1 MPESRATK
9 RRETGLEIAVVGMAG
24 RFPQAEDI
32 DQFWAN
38 LVEGVDAIS
47 RFTDDELL
55 GVGVAKTALDD
66 ERYVRAKGVFPNIE
80 YFDAEFF
87 NYAPAD
93 ATLLDPQ
100 VRALHEEV
108 FHALED
114 AGYSAEGRPEAIGLF
129 LGATNNLPWETHTLT
144 RHILESGM
152 TFTGMQLNDK
162 DFAATRIAYA
172 LDLKGP
178 AFTLHTACSTSLVA
192 IDMACRNLWTGS
204 CQIALAGGSGLTLP
218 HKNGYRY
225 QENMIHSP
233 DGHCRPFDKDAAG
246 TVEGNGVGI
255 VVLKRLETA
264 LRDGDHVYAVIKGSA
279 VNNDGNRKVGYT
291 APSIE
296 GQAEVI
302 RKAYRVA
309 NVPPAEVS
317 YVETHGTG
325 TSLGDPIEI
334 EALRKA
340 FGAAEPDTTGIGS
353 LKASIGH
360 LDTGAGVASLIK
372 ACKILQ
378 HRTVPRSL
386 HFQELNPNVDLEGSP
401 FYVVAE
407 QQELRPKLSKAGEVL
422 PLRAGVSSFG
432 IGGTNAHVVLEEAPE
447 ARPAPSKGRTYNTF
461 VVSATSADAIGRI
474 KRNFVDY
481 LAAHPDLD
489 GSDLAWTLQNRQ
501 RRLAHRYAVEF
512 GDVEQLRER
521 LQESLDA
528 DEPSAQVH
536 KNARRDVYF
545 LFSGLGAQHLR
556 MARGLYET
564 ESDFRAYLDE
574 CFTISADLGHEV
586 PREVFFGDS
595 AAAEK
600 QLNNIGTTQIL
611 LFMLETS
618 MARTL
623 IGWGLKPKGMIG
635 HSTGELA
642 AAYVAGVFSLAD
654 GIRLVQARGSLMD
667 TTADGALTSV
677 RAPEDVVRGML
688 TDELAIAAVNGPE
701 DCTVS
706 GTPGAVAE
714 IERQCAEREIKFSH
728 IEADHA
734 YHSQYMDSML
744 GRFRA
749 VMDQVTLHQPKIP
762 YLSNVTGTWITAAQ
776 ATDRDY
782 YCSHARETVRFAPG
796 VEAILERGGTLFVEV
811 GPGKSLSS
819 LVRAIA
825 RDAAVTT
832 VNMLRHRM
840 EEIEDGEHLARAVKK
855 LWENGVSLDWK
866 AFHKGRLPRK
876 VTLPLYP
883 FEKVEYP
890 VDIEHF
896 QQLVEGQTDGGP
908 RVATVAPAR
917 QAVTGAV
924 ATTGPVPASRLAWAP
939 SMRPSSTGKEQP
951 KVLIVLTDDRRGLKR
966 VLDEV
971 AHWRTLYVSFGAQY
985 RFEGQSGA
993 VVRPGHDDDLK
1004 RLLDDLERHALAG
1017 DTVVVN
1023 RTDRP
1028 SLVTTLRGLC
1038 AAIPGMRERCVKD
1051 VVVLDTGDLLG
1062 AHGDVV
1068 PLLIGI
1074 NHEHPTFRV
1083 RAVRCDSSLDGR
1095 AGRAAWRE
1103 HLQTELE
1110 AHRPDDVAVS
1120 YERGRRLVPRMVP
1133 LDGAVAA
1140 AGRAVRT
1147 AVLGRRRDIED
1158 MVRDL
1163 AGVNPA
1169 RTVEILPFDLGSDSA
1184 GTRVGVVDERITVRP
1199 VVTGST
1205 WEELA
1210 GTLSTGLRALPAVD
1224 EVVLWDTPSRDG
1236 ATDGLDQRRLLGL
1249 LTEVGRERRI
1259 PCYVLS
1265 RPGLHRDGWDRHVT
1279 TWFADNERGAAEA
1292 GVTRLYSFADL
1303 READGSVLD
1312 LLPRMRDGGIRTA
1325 YHGVDLLRTQAAAKL
1340 VDVEVEPGGADER
1353 QAIAAVI
1360 EREIRT
1366 LLGFSEIDGR
1376 ADIFDIGLDSVKL
1389 VQFTNALDRNGYKV
1403 LAKEVYNHPTI
1414 AGLAAFIERTIRRG
1428 GSEDMSFDSL
1438 AVLLEQRLG
1447 APCAFREVKS
1457 GRDEDTLVV
1466 LAVAGLDDTLKKR
1479 VVREFTELRVPTE
1492 FLPHYVVRGGPED
1505 IGMGWDFEALKA
1517 SAGLPS
1523 YPGGYAAVFDEID
1536 RRQEEL
1542 RRSIGAQPVK
1552 WTYPISAMQ
1561 KQHFA
1566 TESRLQLYLI
1576 QLRELVDLDVLQQ
1589 ALCDV
1594 IGRHGLMRSFLVRSF
1609 GRFRWKEFE
1618 APEVIALPRL
1628 DMSGLEPHE
1637 QEELR
1642 AELVKREWS
1651 MDFKVVDK
1659 PMYQVVLITYNDRS
1673 HDLLF
1678 QFDHSIFD
1686 AASGQLF
1693 RGDLLKRYEELMA
1706 GTSRAMPIA
1715 KSYRH
1720 LQDQIAKGPVDI
1732 TSDELIDKFDLV
1744 EYVRYAKTIQEK
1756 SARFADS
1763 QIRDVR
1769 YSVDLDRLRAA
1780 DGTEPDLFYLVV
1792 HLYARVVGRL
1802 LGIDKVALITLLQS
1816 RVFEDKDYSEVMGM
1830 VLGSLPVLVPA
1841 ERDTMGDLDGIITD
1855 KVRMMNKNNVSFLNL
1870 VQNVRSIV
1878 KHRKVLSVM
1887 GKTLR
1892 PTCLLNF
1899 VGNVEDEYDAIWD
1912 MTLAQ
1917 LTDDQSKL
1925 DYADCYCVS
1934 KVGNGRLDL
1943 LLLSKW
1949 VEDPHELVRI
1959 LDDEVEYLTGRVSAS
1974 YGL

>member
-1 MPESRATK
+1 MSDNKAAK
-9 RRETGLEIAVVGMAG
+9 RRETGLEIAVIGMAG
-24 RFPQAEDI
+24 RFPQAEDV
-32 DQFWAN
+32 DRFWAN

-47 RFTDDELL
+47 RFTDEELL
-55 GVGVAKTALDD
+55 GVGVAKAALED
-66 ERYVRAKGVFPNIE
+66 ENYVRAKGVFPNLE

-87 NYAPAD
+87 SYTPAD
-93 ATLLDPQ
+93 ATLIDPQ

-114 AGYSAEGRPEAIGLF
+114 AGYSAEGRSEAIGLF
-129 LGATNNLPWETHTLT
+129 LGATNNLAWETHTLT

-178 AFTLHTACSTSLVA
+178 ALTLHTACSTSLVA
-192 IDMACRNLWTGS
+192 IDMACRNLWTGA

-218 HKNGYRY
+218 HKNGYRF

-233 DGHCRPFDKDAAG
+233 DGTCRPFDRAAGG
-246 TVEGNGVGI
+246 TVEGNGVGV

-264 LRDGDHVYAVIKGSA
+264 LRDGDHVHAVIKGSA

-309 NVPPAEVS
+309 NVPTAEVS

-325 TSLGDPIEI
+325 TALGDPIEV

-340 FGAAEPDTTGIGS
+340 FGAGEPGSTGLGS

-372 ACKILQ
+372 ACKILE
-378 HRTVPRSL
+378 HRTVPQSL
-386 HFQELNPNVDLEGSP
+386 HFTELNPNIDLDGSP

-407 QQELRPKLSKAGEVL
+407 KQELRPKRSAADEVL

-432 IGGTNAHVVLEEAPE
+432 IGGTNAHVVLEEAPG
-447 ARPAPSKGRTYNTF
+447 ARPASAKGRAYNTF
-461 VVSATSADAIGRI
+461 VVSGTSEDAVRRI
-474 KRNFVDY
+474 KQNFADH
-481 LAAHPDLD
+481 LAAHPDVD

-501 RRLAHRYAVEF
+501 RRLAYRYAVEF
-512 GDVEQLRER
+512 KDAEQLRER

-528 DEPSAQVH
+528 GEPPARVH
-536 KNARRDVYF
+536 KNARGEVYF

-556 MARGLYET
+556 MARDLYEKEPT
-564 ESDFRAYLDE
+564 FRAHLDE
-574 CFTISADLGHEV
+574 CFTISTALGSEV

-595 AAAEK
+595 PEAEK
-600 QLNNIGTTQIL
+600 QLNNIGTTQVL

-618 MARTL
+618 VARTL
-623 IGWGLKPKGMIG
+623 IGWGLKPKGMVG

-642 AAYVAGVFSLAD
+642 AACVAGVFSLED
-654 GIRLVQARGSLMD
+654 GVRLVQARGSLMD
-667 TTADGALTSV
+667 TTVEGALTSV
-677 RAPEDVVRGML
+677 RATEDVVRSML

-706 GTPGAVAE
+706 GAPAAVAE
-714 IERQCAEREIKFSH
+714 LERQCAERDVKFAH

-734 YHSQYMDSML
+734 YHSQYMDPML
-744 GRFRA
+744 DRFREVLDGVA
-749 VMDQVTLHQPKIP
+749 LHPPKIP

-782 YCSHARETVRFAPG
+782 YCSHARETVRFSDG
-796 VEAILERGGTLFVEV
+796 VKAILERGGTLFVEV
-811 GPGKSLSS
+811 GPGKALSS
-819 LVRAIA
+819 FVRAIG
-825 RDAAVTT
+825 RDADVTT
-832 VNMLRHRM
+832 VNVLRHRM
-840 EEIEDGEHLARAVKK
+840 EEVGDDEHLARAVRK
-855 LWENGVSLDWK
+855 LWENGVALDWK
-866 AFHKGRLPRK
+866 AFHRGREPRK
-876 VTLPLYP
+876 VKLPLYP

-890 VDIEHF
+890 VDIEEF
-896 QQLVEGQTDGGP
+896 QRLLDDPADGGT
-908 RVATVAPAR
+908 RAVTARPAR
-917 QAVTGAV
+917 QAATGTVVTAP
-924 ATTGPVPASRLAWAP
+924 APASQLTWSR
-939 SMRPSSTGKEQP
+939 SVRPSSTGKEQP
-951 KVLIVLTDDRRGLKR
+951 KVLVVLTDDRRRTKR
-966 VLDEV
+966 VLDGV
-971 AHWRTLYVSFGAQY
+971 AHWRALYVTSGPEY
-985 RFEGQSGA
+985 RFDRQSGA
-993 VVRPGHDDDLK
+993 VVRPGHEGDLR

-1017 DTVVVN
+1017 DTLVV
-1023 RTDRP
+1023 DRDDHA
-1028 SLVTTLRGLC
+1028 SAVATLRGLC
-1038 AAIPGMRERCVKD
+1038 AAVPDMRERCVTD
-1051 VVVLDTGDLLG
+1051 VVVLDTGDAL
-1062 AHGDVV
+1062 ATRGDFL
-1068 PLLIGI
+1068 PLLIGL
-1074 NHEHPTFRV
+1074 NHEHPEFRV
-1083 RAVRCDSSLDGR
+1083 RAVRCDSSLADRRG
-1095 AGRAAWRE
+1095 GEVWRE
-1103 HLQTELE
+1103 RLRAELE
-1110 AHRPDDVAVS
+1110 AHRPDDVAVR
-1120 YERGRRLVPRMVP
+1120 YERGQRLVPRLVP
-1133 LDGAVAA
+1133 LDGGEPA
-1140 AGRAVRT
+1140 AGRPART
-1147 AVLGRRRDIED
+1147 VVLSRRRDVED
-1158 MVRDL
+1158 VVRDL
-1163 AGVNPA
+1163 AGGHPA
-1169 RTVEILPFDLGSDSA
+1169 RSFEVLPFDLGAD
-1184 GTRVGVVDERITVRP
+1184 GPVTRVGAVDERVTVLP
-1199 VVTGST
+1199 AVTGST
-1205 WEELA
+1205 WEA
-1210 GTLSTGLRALPAVD
+1210 LSARLRAGLRARPGVD
-1224 EVVLWDTPSRDG
+1224 EIVLWDTPDREGGDV
-1236 ATDGLDQRRLLGL
+1236 DRNGLSALLAEL
-1249 LTEVGRERRI
+1249 GRERRV
-1259 PCYVLS
+1259 PCHVLS
-1265 RPGLHRDGWDRHVT
+1265 RPGLDRFGWDREVT
-1279 TWFADNERGAAEA
+1279 TWFAGNERGDSGA
-1292 GVTRLYSFADL
+1292 GLTRLYSFAAV
-1303 READGSVLD
+1303 REDDRSVLD
-1312 LLPRMRDGGIRTA
+1312 LLPRLREAGIGTA
-1325 YHGVDLLRTQAAAKL
+1325 YHGLDLLRAQAAAKV
-1340 VDVEVEPGGADER
+1340 VDVEVEPDRGDER

-1366 LLGFSEIDGR
+1366 LLGFSEVDER
-1376 ADIFDIGLDSVKL
+1376 ADVFDIGLDSVKL
-1389 VQFTNALDRNGYKV
+1389 VQFTNALEKNGYKV
-1403 LAKEVYNHPTI
+1403 LANEVYNHPTI
-1414 AGLAAFIERTIRRG
+1414 AGLAAFVERTARRG
-1428 GSEDMSFDSL
+1428 GSEDLTFDGL
-1438 AVLLEQRLG
+1438 AALLAQRLG
-1447 APCAFREVKS
+1447 TACAFREVKS

-1466 LAVAGLDDTLKKR
+1466 LQVAGLDAALKKR
-1479 VVREFTELRVPTE
+1479 VVREFGELRVPAE
-1492 FLPHYVVRGGPED
+1492 FVPHYVVPGGGEEEV
-1505 IGMGWDFEALKA
+1505 GAVLDFAALKA
-1517 SAGLPS
+1517 AAGLPS
-1523 YPGGYAAVFDEID
+1523 YAGGYSEVFDEID

-1542 RRSIGAQPVK
+1542 RRSVGARPVK

-1576 QLRELVDLDVLQQ
+1576 QFHDLVDLDVLQQ

-1594 IGRHGLMRSFLVRSF
+1594 IGRHGLMRSFLSRSF

-1618 APEVIALPRL
+1618 APETIALPRL
-1628 DMSGLEPHE
+1628 DLSGLEPQE

-1642 AELVKREWS
+1642 AELVKREWN

-1659 PMYQVVLITYNDRS
+1659 PMYQVVLIKYNDRS

-1693 RGDLLKRYEELMA
+1693 RGDLLKRYEELTA

-1732 TSDELIDKFDLV
+1732 TSDELIEKFDLV
-1744 EYVRYAKTIQEK
+1744 EYVRYAKIVQEK
-1756 SARFADS
+1756 SARFANS
-1763 QIRDVR
+1763 RIRDVR

-1780 DGTEPDLFYLVV
+1780 DGTEVDLFYLVV
-1792 HLYARVVGRL
+1792 HLYARVVARL
-1802 LGIDKVALITLLQS
+1802 LGIDKVALIMLFQS

-1830 VLGSLPVLVPA
+1830 VLGSLPVLVPG
-1841 ERDTMGDLDGIITD
+1841 ERDTMRDLDGIITD

-1917 LTDDQSKL
+1917 LTDDQAKL
-1925 DYADCYCVS
+1925 DYADCYGVS

-1943 LLLSKW
+1943 LVLSKW
-1949 VEDPHELVRI
+1949 VDDPEDLVRI
-1959 LDDEVEYLTGRVSAS
+1959 LDDEVEYLTGRVVA
-1974 YGL
+1974 G

>member
-1 MPESRATK
+1 MPENKAVK
-9 RRETGLEIAVVGMAG
+9 RRETGLEIAVIGMAG

-32 DQFWAN
+32 DRFWAN
-38 LVEGVDAIS
+38 LVDGVDAIS

-55 GVGVAKTALDD
+55 EMGVAKATLED
-66 ERYVRAKGVFPNIE
+66 EKYVRAKGVFPNIE
-80 YFDAEFF
+80 YFDADFF
-87 NYAPAD
+87 NYTPAD

-114 AGYSAEGRPEAIGLF
+114 AGYSAEGRSEAIGLF
-129 LGATNNLPWETHTLT
+129 LGATNNLAWETHTLT

-152 TFTGMQLNDK
+152 TFTGLQLNDK

-178 AFTLHTACSTSLVA
+178 AFTMHSACSTSLVA

-233 DGHCRPFDKDAAG
+233 DGHTRPFDKDSGG

-264 LRDGDHVYAVIKGSA
+264 LRDGDRVYAVIKGSA

-309 NVPPAEVS
+309 GVPTAEVS

-325 TSLGDPIEI
+325 TSLGDPIEV

-340 FGAAEPDTTGIGS
+340 FGAGEPGGTGLGS

-372 ACKILQ
+372 TCKILE

-386 HFQELNPNVDLEGSP
+386 HFTELNPNIDLDGSP

-407 QQELRPKLSKAGEVL
+407 NQELRPKRSAADEVL

-432 IGGTNAHVVLEEAPE
+432 IGGSNAHVVLEEAP
-447 ARPAPSKGRTYNTF
+447 AGPPASTKGRAHNTF
-461 VVSATSADAIGRI
+461 LVSATSADAIRRI
-474 KRNFVDY
+474 KQHFVDH
-481 LAAHPDLD
+481 LTAHPDVD

-501 RRLAHRYAVEF
+501 RRLAYRYAVEF
-512 GDVEQLRER
+512 KDAEQLRER
-521 LQESLDA
+521 LQESLDD
-528 DEPSAQVH
+528 DEPPAQVH
-536 KNARRDVYF
+536 KNARGDVYF

-556 MARGLYET
+556 MARDLYEK
-564 ESDFRAYLDE
+564 EAAFRAHLDE
-574 CFTISADLGHEV
+574 CFAISTALGSEV

-595 AAAEK
+595 PEAEK
-600 QLNNIGTTQIL
+600 QLNNIEITQVL

-623 IGWGLKPKGMIG
+623 IGWGLKPKGMVG

-642 AAYVAGVFSLAD
+642 AACVSGVFSLED

-667 TTADGALTSV
+667 TTVEGALTSV
-677 RAPEDVVRGML
+677 RAPEDVVRTML

-706 GTPGAVAE
+706 GMPAAIAE
-714 IERQCAEREIKFSH
+714 LERQCTEREIKFAH

-744 GRFRA
+744 GRFRE
-749 VMDQVTLHQPKIP
+749 VLDGVTLHQPKIP

-776 ATDRDY
+776 STDRDY
-782 YCSHARETVRFAPG
+782 YCKHARETVRFKDG

-819 LVRAIA
+819 FVRAIG
-825 RDAAVTT
+825 RDADVTT
-832 VNMLRHRM
+832 VNVLRHRM
-840 EEIEDGEHLARAVKK
+840 EEIGDDEHLARAVKK

-866 AFHKGRLPRK
+866 AFHKGREPRK
-876 VTLPLYP
+876 VKLPLYP
-883 FEKVEYP
+883 FEKVEFP
-890 VDIEHF
+890 VDIEEF
-896 QQLVEGQTDGGP
+896 QRMLDGPGDGST
-908 RVATVAPAR
+908 RVVTARPAR
-917 QAVTGAV
+917 QTVTGTVTA
-924 ATTGPVPASRLAWAP
+924 APAAASRLTWARSVHP
-939 SMRPSSTGKEQP
+939 ASTGKEQP
-951 KVLIVLTDDRRGLKR
+951 KVLVVLTDDRRRVKR

-971 AHWRTLYVSFGAQY
+971 PHWRALYVTSGPRY
-985 RFEGQSGA
+985 RFDRLSGA
-993 VVRPGHDDDLK
+993 VVRPGDADDLR
-1004 RLLDDLERHALAG
+1004 RLVADLEDHALAG
-1017 DTVVVN
+1017 DTFVV
-1023 RTDRP
+1023 DRADYA
-1028 SLVTTLRGLC
+1028 SAVATVRGLC
-1038 AAIPGMRERCVKD
+1038 AVIPDMRERCVKD
-1051 VVVLDTGDLLG
+1051 VVVLDTGDFLG
-1062 AHGDVV
+1062 TRGDFL
-1068 PLLIGI
+1068 PLLIGV
-1074 NHEHPTFRV
+1074 NHEHPEFRV
-1083 RAVRCDSSLDGR
+1083 RAVRCDAALADGG
-1095 AGRAAWRE
+1095 GREAWRE
-1103 HLQTELE
+1103 SLRRELE
-1110 AHRPDDVAVS
+1110 AHRPDDVAVR
-1120 YERGRRLVPRMVP
+1120 YERGQRLVPRMVP
-1133 LDGAVAA
+1133 LDGGGTA
-1140 AGRAVRT
+1140 AGGAVRT
-1147 AVLGRRRDIED
+1147 VVLSRRRDVED
-1158 MVRDL
+1158 VVRDL
-1163 AGVNPA
+1163 AGA
-1169 RTVEILPFDLGSDSA
+1169 SLTRTVDILPFDLGT
-1184 GTRVGVVDERITVRP
+1184 GGPQTRVGAVDERISVLP
-1199 VVTGST
+1199 AVVGST
-1205 WEELA
+1205 WEA
-1210 GTLSTGLRALPAVD
+1210 LSAKLPTGLRILQGVD
-1224 EVVLWDTPSRDG
+1224 EVVLWDTPVREGDD
-1236 ATDGLDQRRLLGL
+1236 AGLDRRALLGL
-1249 LTEVGRERRI
+1249 LAELGRERRI
-1259 PCYVLS
+1259 PCHVLS
-1265 RPGLHRDGWDRHVT
+1265 RPGLDRGGWDREVT
-1279 TWFADNERGAAEA
+1279 TWFADNERADAA
-1292 GVTRLYSFADL
+1292 GLTRLYAFGNV
-1303 READGSVLD
+1303 REDDRSVLD
-1312 LLPRMRDGGIRTA
+1312 LLPRLREAGIGTA
-1325 YHGVDLLRTQAAAKL
+1325 FHGLDLLRAQAEAKV
-1340 VDVEVEPGGADER
+1340 VDVEVETDRGDER

-1360 EREIRT
+1360 EREIRA
-1366 LLGFSEIDGR
+1366 LLGFSEIDDR
-1376 ADIFDIGLDSVKL
+1376 ADIFDIGLDSVRL
-1389 VQFTNALDRNGYKV
+1389 VQFTNALEKNGYKV
-1403 LAKEVYNHPTI
+1403 LANEVYNHPTV
-1414 AGLAAFIERTIRRG
+1414 AGLAAYIERTVRRG
-1428 GSEDMSFDSL
+1428 GSEEMSFESL
-1438 AVLLEQRLG
+1438 ATVLEQRLG
-1447 APCAFREVKS
+1447 TPCAFREVKS

-1466 LAVAGLDDTLKKR
+1466 LFVTGLDDALKKK
-1479 VVREFTELRVPTE
+1479 VVREFSELRVPAE
-1492 FLPHYVVRGGPED
+1492 YLPHYVVPGGGEEL
-1505 IGMGWDFEALKA
+1505 GMALDFAALKA

-1523 YPGGYAAVFDEID
+1523 YAGGYSAVFDEID
-1536 RRQEEL
+1536 RKQEEL
-1542 RRSIGAQPVK
+1542 RRSIGSRPVK

-1576 QLRELVDLDVLQQ
+1576 QFRELVDLDVLQR

-1594 IGRHGLMRSFLVRSF
+1594 IGRHGLMRSFLTRST

-1618 APEVIALPRL
+1618 APETIALPTL
-1628 DMSGLEPHE
+1628 DLSGLEPHE

-1642 AELVKREWS
+1642 TELVKREWN

-1659 PMYQVVLITYNDRS
+1659 PMYQVVLIKYNDRS

-1686 AASGQLF
+1686 HASGQLF
-1693 RGDLLKRYEELMA
+1693 RGDLLKRYEELAA

-1732 TSDELIDKFDLV
+1732 TSDELIEKFDLV
-1744 EYVRYAKTIQEK
+1744 EYVRYAKIIQEK

-1763 QIRDVR
+1763 RIRDVR

-1780 DGTEPDLFYLVV
+1780 DGTEVDLFYVVV
-1792 HLYARVVGRL
+1792 HLYARVVARL
-1802 LGIDKVALITLLQS
+1802 LGIDKVALIMLFQS

-1830 VLGSLPVLVPA
+1830 VLGSLPVLVPG
-1841 ERDTMGDLDGIITD
+1841 ERDTMRDLDGIITD

-1870 VQNVRSIV
+1870 IQNLRSIV

-1925 DYADCYCVS
+1925 DYADCYGVS

-1943 LLLSKW
+1943 LVLSKW
-1949 VEDPHELVRI
+1949 VEDPDDLVRI
-1959 LDDEVEYLTGRVSAS
+1959 LDDEVEHLTGRVGAE
-1974 YGL
+1974 

>member
-1 MPESRATK
+1 MPENKAVK
-9 RRETGLEIAVVGMAG
+9 RRETGLEIAVIGMAG
-24 RFPQAEDI
+24 RFPQAEDV
-32 DQFWAN
+32 DRFWAN

-55 GVGVAKTALDD
+55 DMGVAKATLED
-66 ERYVRAKGVFPNIE
+66 EKYVRAKGVFPNLE

-87 NYAPAD
+87 NYAPTD

-114 AGYSAEGRPEAIGLF
+114 AGYSAEGRSEAIGLF
-129 LGATNNLPWETHTLT
+129 LGATNNLAWETHTLT
-144 RHILESGM
+144 RHILESGL

-178 AFTLHTACSTSLVA
+178 ALTLHTACSTSLVA
-192 IDMACRNLWTGS
+192 IDMACRNLWTGA

-233 DGHCRPFDKDAAG
+233 DGTCRPFDRDAGG
-246 TVEGNGVGI
+246 TVEGNGVGV

-309 NVPPAEVS
+309 NVPTAEVS

-325 TSLGDPIEI
+325 TALGDPIEI

-340 FGAAEPDTTGIGS
+340 FGAGRPGSTGLGS

-372 ACKILQ
+372 TCKILEQ
-378 HRTVPRSL
+378 RTVPRSL
-386 HFQELNPNVDLEGSP
+386 HFAELNPNIDLDGSP

-407 QQELRPKLSKAGEVL
+407 KQELLPKRSEADEVL

-432 IGGTNAHVVLEEAPE
+432 IGGSNAHVVLEEAPP
-447 ARPAPSKGRTYNTF
+447 ARSASTKGRAYNTF
-461 VVSATSADAIGRI
+461 VVSASSEDAIRRI
-474 KRNFVDY
+474 KRNFVDH
-481 LAAHPDLD
+481 LAAHPDVD

-501 RRLAHRYAVEF
+501 RRLAYRYAVEF
-512 GDVEQLRER
+512 SDAAQLRER

-528 DEPSAQVH
+528 DEPVARVQ
-536 KNARRDVYF
+536 KNTRGDVYF

-556 MARGLYET
+556 MARDLYEK
-564 ESDFRAYLDE
+564 EPAFRAHLDE
-574 CFTISADLGHEV
+574 CFTVSTALGSEV

-595 AAAEK
+595 PEAEK
-600 QLNNIGTTQIL
+600 QLNNIETTQVL

-623 IGWGLKPKGMIG
+623 IGWGLKPKGMVG

-642 AAYVAGVFSLAD
+642 AACVAGVFSLED

-667 TTADGALTSV
+667 TTVEGALTSV
-677 RAPEDVVRGML
+677 RAPEDVVRSML
-688 TDELAIAAVNGPE
+688 NDELAIAAVNGPE

-706 GTPGAVAE
+706 GTPAAIAE
-714 IERQCAEREIKFSH
+714 LERQCAERELKFAH

-744 GRFRA
+744 GRFRE
-749 VMDQVTLHQPKIP
+749 VLDRVELHQPKIP

-782 YCSHARETVRFAPG
+782 YCSHARETVRFKDG

-819 LVRAIA
+819 FVRAIG
-825 RDAAVTT
+825 RDAEVTT
-832 VNMLRHRM
+832 VNVLRHRM
-840 EEIEDGEHLARAVKK
+840 EEIGDDEHLARAVRK
-855 LWENGVSLDWK
+855 LWENGVPLDWK
-866 AFHKGRLPRK
+866 AFHRGREPRK
-876 VTLPLYP
+876 VKLPLYP

-890 VDIEHF
+890 VDIEAF
-896 QQLVEGQTDGGP
+896 QRLLDGPGDGGT
-908 RVATVAPAR
+908 RVVTARPAR
-917 QAVTGAV
+917 QVV
-924 ATTGPVPASRLAWAP
+924 AHPVAATPAGASRLTWAP

-951 KVLIVLTDDRRGLKR
+951 KVLIALTDDRHALKR

-971 AHWRTLYVSFGAQY
+971 PHWRTLYVTSGPEY
-985 RFEGQSGA
+985 RFDRQSGA
-993 VVRPGHDDDLK
+993 VVRPDHAGDLK
-1004 RLLDDLERHALAG
+1004 RLVDDLERHALAG
-1017 DTVVVN
+1017 DTFVV
-1023 RTDRP
+1023 DRADYA
-1028 SLVTTLRGLC
+1028 SAVTTLRELC
-1038 AAIPGMRERCVKD
+1038 AVVPAMRERCVTD
-1051 VVVLDTGDLLG
+1051 VVVLDNGDFLG
-1062 AHGDVV
+1062 KRGDFLPVLV
-1068 PLLIGI
+1068 GV
-1074 NHEHPTFRV
+1074 NHEHPAFRV
-1083 RAVRCDSSLDGR
+1083 RAVRCDSALGDRRG
-1095 AGRAAWRE
+1095 AAVWRE
-1103 HLQTELE
+1103 CLRAELE
-1110 AHRPDDVAVS
+1110 AHRPDDVAVR
-1120 YERGRRLVPRMVP
+1120 YEQGARLVPRMVP
-1133 LDGAVAA
+1133 LDGGDPA
-1140 AGRAVRT
+1140 AGRAART
-1147 AVLGRRRDIED
+1147 VVLSRRRDVED
-1158 MVRDL
+1158 VVRDL
-1163 AGVNPA
+1163 VGASPA
-1169 RTVEILPFDLGSDSA
+1169 RTFDVLPFDVGAA
-1184 GTRVGVVDERITVRP
+1184 GPETRVGAVDERVTVLP
-1199 VVTGST
+1199 AVTGST
-1205 WEELA
+1205 WEALA
-1210 GTLSTGLRALPAVD
+1210 AKLSTGLHVPRGAD
-1224 EVVLWDTPSRDG
+1224 EVVLWDTPAREGGDDG
-1236 ATDGLDQRRLLGL
+1236 GLDRRGLLRLLADL
-1249 LTEVGRERRI
+1249 GRERRI
-1259 PCYVLS
+1259 PCHVLS
-1265 RPGLHRDGWDRHVT
+1265 RPGLDRGGWDRDVT
-1279 TWFADNERGAAEA
+1279 TWFADNERGHA
-1292 GVTRLYSFADL
+1292 GLTRLYAFGALHEGD
-1303 READGSVLD
+1303 RSVLD
-1312 LLPRMRDGGIRTA
+1312 LLPRLREAGITTA
-1325 YHGVDLLRTQAAAKL
+1325 YHGLDPLRAQAAAKA
-1340 VDVEVEPGGADER
+1340 VDVEGEADRGDER

-1366 LLGFSEIDGR
+1366 LLGFSEINDR

-1389 VQFTNALDRNGYKV
+1389 VQFTNALEKNGYKV
-1403 LAKEVYNHPTI
+1403 LANEVYNHPTV
-1414 AGLAAFIERTIRRG
+1414 AGLAAHIERTVRRG
-1428 GSEDMSFDSL
+1428 GSEDLSFDSL
-1438 AVLLEQRLG
+1438 AALLEQRLG
-1447 APCAFREVKS
+1447 TPCAFREVKS

-1466 LAVAGLDDTLKKR
+1466 LFVAGLDDALRKR
-1479 VVREFTELRVPTE
+1479 VVREFNELRVPAE
-1492 FLPHYVVRGGPED
+1492 FLPHYVVPGGGEEL
-1505 IGMGWDFEALKA
+1505 GMALDFAALKA
-1517 SAGLPS
+1517 AAGLPS
-1523 YPGGYAAVFDEID
+1523 YDGGYSAVFDEID

-1542 RRSIGAQPVK
+1542 RRSIGARPVK

-1576 QLRELVDLDVLQQ
+1576 QFRELVDLDLLQQ

-1594 IGRHGLMRSFLVRSF
+1594 IGRHGLMRSFLTRSL
-1609 GRFRWKEFE
+1609 GRLRWKEFE
-1618 APEVIALPRL
+1618 APETIALPRL
-1628 DMSGLEPHE
+1628 DMSGLAPHE

-1642 AELVKREWS
+1642 AELVKREWN

-1659 PMYQVVLITYNDRS
+1659 PMYQVVLIKYNDRS

-1693 RGDLLKRYEELMA
+1693 RGDLLKRYEELAA

-1732 TSDELIDKFDLV
+1732 TSDELIEKFDLV
-1744 EYVRYAKTIQEK
+1744 EYVRYAKIIQEK

-1763 QIRDVR
+1763 RIRDVR
-1769 YSVDLDRLRAA
+1769 YSVDLDRLRGA
-1780 DGTEPDLFYLVV
+1780 DGTEVDLFYLVV
-1792 HLYARVVGRL
+1792 HLYARVVARL
-1802 LGIDKVALITLLQS
+1802 LGIDKVALIMLFQS
-1816 RVFEDKDYSEVMGM
+1816 RVFEGKDYSEVMGM
-1830 VLGSLPVLVPA
+1830 VLGSLPVLVPG
-1841 ERDTMGDLDGIITD
+1841 ERDTVRELDRIIPD

-1925 DYADCYCVS
+1925 DYADCYGVS

-1943 LLLSKW
+1943 LVLSKW
-1949 VEDPHELVRI
+1949 VEDPDDLVRI
-1959 LDDEVEYLTGRVSAS
+1959 LDDEVAHLTGRVDA
-1974 YGL
+1974 GH

>member
-1 MPESRATK
+1 MPQSKAVT
-9 RRETGLEIAVVGMAG
+9 RRDTGLEIAVVGMAG

-32 DQFWAN
+32 DRFWAN

-47 RFTDDELL
+47 RFTDDELV
-55 GVGVAKTALDD
+55 GVGVARAALAD
-66 ERYVRAKGVFPNIE
+66 EKYVRAKGVFPNIE

-144 RHILESGM
+144 SHILESGM

-233 DGHCRPFDKDAAG
+233 DGHCRPFDRDAAG
-246 TVEGNGVGI
+246 TVEGNGVGV
-255 VVLKRLETA
+255 VVLKRLENA

-279 VNNDGNRKVGYT
+279 VNNDGSRKVGYT

-309 NVPPAEVS
+309 NVRPAEVS
-317 YVETHGTG
+317 YIETHGTG
-325 TSLGDPIEI
+325 TSLGDPIEV

-340 FGAAEPDTTGIGS
+340 FGTGAPGTTGLGS

-372 ACKILQ
+372 TCKILQ

-386 HFQELNPNVDLEGSP
+386 HFQELNPNVDLDGSP

-407 QQELRPKLSKAGEVL
+407 KQELLPKRSKTDEVL

-432 IGGTNAHVVLEEAPE
+432 IGGTNAHVVLEEAPG
-447 ARPAPSKGRTYNTF
+447 ARPVSGKGRAYNTF
-461 VVSATSADAIGRI
+461 VVSATSAQAIGRI
-474 KRNFVDY
+474 KRNFVDH
-481 LAAHPDLD
+481 LAAYPDID

-501 RRLAHRYAVEF
+501 RRLAFRYAVEF
-512 GDVEQLRER
+512 GNVEELRER
-521 LQESLDA
+521 IQESLDTE
-528 DEPSAQVH
+528 EPPAQVH

-564 ESDFRAYLDE
+564 EPDFRTHLDE
-574 CFTISADLGHEV
+574 CFTISADQGNDL

-595 AAAEK
+595 PAAEK

-611 LFMLETS
+611 LFMLEAS

-642 AAYVAGVFSLAD
+642 AAYVAGVFSLED
-654 GIRLVQARGSLMD
+654 GIRLVHARGSLMD
-667 TTADGALTSV
+667 TTVEGALTSV
-677 RAPEDVVRGML
+677 RASEDVVRGML

-706 GTPGAVAE
+706 GTPAAIAE
-714 IERQCAEREIKFSH
+714 VERQCAEREIRFSH

-744 GRFRA
+744 VRFRE
-749 VMDQVTLHQPKIP
+749 VLEQVTLHQPKIA
-762 YLSNVTGTWITAAQ
+762 YLSNVTGTWITATQ
-776 ATDRDY
+776 ATDREY
-782 YCSHARETVRFAPG
+782 YCSHARETVRFAAG

-811 GPGKSLSS
+811 GPGKALSS
-819 LVRAIA
+819 FVRAIA
-825 RDAAVTT
+825 RDTEVTT

-840 EEIEDGEHLARAVKK
+840 EEIGDEEHLARAVRK
-855 LWENGVSLDWK
+855 LWENGVSLDWTT
-866 AFHKGRLPRK
+866 FHSGRSPRK

-890 VDIEHF
+890 VDIEQF
-896 QQLVEGQTDGGP
+896 QRLVEGETDGGL
-908 RVATVAPAR
+908 RVATVKSTR
-917 QAVTGAV
+917 RAVTGAV
-924 ATTGPVPASRLAWAP
+924 TATGPAPAAQLAW
-939 SMRPSSTGKEQP
+939 SRSVRPSSTGKEQP
-951 KVLIVLTDDRRGLKR
+951 KVLIVLTDDRRGIRR

-985 RFEGQSGA
+985 RFDRQSGA
-993 VVRPGHDDDLK
+993 VIRPGHDDDLT

-1017 DTVVVN
+1017 DTVVVD
-1023 RTDRP
+1023 RTEYA

-1038 AAIPGMRERCVKD
+1038 AAIPEMRERCVKD
-1051 VVVLDTGDLLG
+1051 VVVLDTAGFLGTRGDL
-1062 AHGDVV
+1062 V
-1068 PLLIGI
+1068 PLLIGV

-1083 RAVRCDSSLDGR
+1083 RAVRCDAPLDDR

-1110 AHRPDDVAVS
+1110 AHRPDDVAVR
-1120 YERGRRLVPRMVP
+1120 YERDRRLVPRMVP
-1133 LDGAVAA
+1133 LDGADAA
-1140 AGRAVRT
+1140 AGRPTRT
-1147 AVLGRRRDIED
+1147 VVLTRRGDVED
-1158 MVRDL
+1158 VVRDL

-1169 RTVEILPFDLGSDSA
+1169 RTVEVLPFDLGADPA
-1184 GTRVGVVDERITVRP
+1184 ETRVGVVDERITVLP
-1199 VVTGST
+1199 VVTGT
-1205 WEELA
+1205 TGEELA
-1210 GTLSTGLRALPAVD
+1210 GRLSTGLRALPAVD
-1224 EVVLWDTPSRDG
+1224 EVVLWDTPRRDG
-1236 ATDGLDQRRLLGL
+1236 VTDGLDQRRLLDL
-1249 LTEVGRERRI
+1249 LTEVARDRRI
-1259 PCYVLS
+1259 PCHVLS
-1265 RPGLHRDGWDRHVT
+1265 RPGLDRDGWDREVT
-1279 TWFADNERGAAEA
+1279 TWFADNERDAAEV
-1292 GVTRLYSFADL
+1292 GVTRLYSFAEL
-1303 READGSVLD
+1303 CAADRSILD
-1312 LLPRMRDGGIRTA
+1312 LLPRMREAGIRTA
-1325 YHGVDLLRTQAAAKL
+1325 YHGVDLLRAQAAAKL
-1340 VDVEVEPGGADER
+1340 VDAEVEPGRADAR
-1353 QAIAAVI
+1353 QAIAAMI

-1366 LLGFSEIDGR
+1366 LLGFSEISDR

-1389 VQFTNALDRNGYKV
+1389 VQFTNALDRNGYKI
-1403 LAKEVYNHPTI
+1403 LAKEVYNHPTV
-1414 AGLAAFIERTIRRG
+1414 AGLAAFLERTAKG
-1428 GSEDMSFDSL
+1428 GGAEDMSFDGL
-1438 AVLLEQRLG
+1438 AALLEQRLG

-1466 LAVAGLDDTLKKR
+1466 LGVAGLDDALKTR
-1479 VVREFTELRVPTE
+1479 LVREFNELRVPPE
-1492 FLPHYVVRGGPED
+1492 FLPHYVVRGGPEELD
-1505 IGMGWDFEALKA
+1505 TGLDFEALKA
-1517 SAGLPS
+1517 RAGLPS
-1523 YPGGYAAVFDEID
+1523 YPGGYAAVFEEID

-1542 RRSIGAQPVK
+1542 RSSIGARPVK

-1576 QLRELVDLDVLQQ
+1576 QFRELIDLDVLQQ

-1594 IGRHGLMRSFLVRSF
+1594 IGRHGLMRSFLTRSF

-1618 APEVIALPRL
+1618 APEAIALPRL

-1659 PMYQVVLITYNDRS
+1659 PMYQVVLITYNDSS

-1693 RGDLLKRYEELMA
+1693 RGDLLKRYEELAA

-1732 TSDELIDKFDLV
+1732 TSDELIEKFDLV
-1744 EYVRYAKTIQEK
+1744 EYVRYAKTIQDR
-1756 SARFADS
+1756 SARYADS

-1780 DGTEPDLFYLVV
+1780 DGTEPDLFYVVV
-1792 HLYARVVGRL
+1792 HLYARLVSRL
-1802 LGIDKVALITLLQS
+1802 LGIDKVALIMLLQS

-1841 ERDTMGDLDGIITD
+1841 ERDTMQDLDGIITD

-1870 VQNVRSIV
+1870 VQNVRSIF

-1917 LTDDQSKL
+1917 LTDDQAKL

-1943 LLLSKW
+1943 LVLSKW
-1949 VEDPHELVRI
+1949 VDDPRDLVRV
-1959 LDDEVEYLTGRVSAS
+1959 LDDEVEYLTSGISA
-1974 YGL
+1974 G

>member
-1 MPESRATK
+1 MPDNKAVK
-9 RRETGLEIAVVGMAG
+9 RRETGLEIAVIGMAG

-32 DQFWAN
+32 DRFWAN

-55 GVGVAKTALDD
+55 DMGVAKATLED
-66 ERYVRAKGVFPNIE
+66 EKYVRAKGVFPNLE

-129 LGATNNLPWETHTLT
+129 LGATNNLAWETHTLT
-144 RHILESGM
+144 RHILESGL

-178 AFTLHTACSTSLVA
+178 ALTLHTACSTSLVA
-192 IDMACRNLWTGS
+192 IDMACRNLWTGA

-233 DGHCRPFDKDAAG
+233 DGTCRPFDRDAGG
-246 TVEGNGVGI
+246 TVEGNGVGV

-309 NVPPAEVS
+309 NVPTAEVS

-325 TSLGDPIEI
+325 TALGDPIEI

-340 FGAAEPDTTGIGS
+340 FGAGRPGSTGLGS

-372 ACKILQ
+372 TCKILEQ
-378 HRTVPRSL
+378 RTVPQSL
-386 HFQELNPNVDLEGSP
+386 HFAELNPNIDLDGSP

-407 QQELRPKLSKAGEVL
+407 KQELRPKRSEADEVL

-432 IGGTNAHVVLEEAPE
+432 IGGSNAHVVLEEAPP
-447 ARPAPSKGRTYNTF
+447 ARPASTKGRAYNTF
-461 VVSATSADAIGRI
+461 VVSATSEDAIRRI
-474 KRNFVDY
+474 KRNFVDH
-481 LAAHPDLD
+481 LAAHPDVD

-501 RRLAHRYAVEF
+501 RRLAYRYAVEF
-512 GDVEQLRER
+512 ADAAQLRER

-528 DEPSAQVH
+528 DEPVARVP
-536 KNARRDVYF
+536 KNTRGDVYF

-556 MARGLYET
+556 MARDLYEK
-564 ESDFRAYLDE
+564 EPAFRAHLDE
-574 CFTISADLGHEV
+574 CFTIATALGSEV

-595 AAAEK
+595 AEAEK
-600 QLNNIGTTQIL
+600 QLNNIETTQVL

-623 IGWGLKPKGMIG
+623 IGWGLKPKGMVG

-642 AAYVAGVFSLAD
+642 AACVAGVFSLED

-667 TTADGALTSV
+667 TTVEGALTSV
-677 RAPEDVVRGML
+677 RAPEDVVRSL
-688 TDELAIAAVNGPE
+688 LNDELAIAAVNGPE

-706 GTPGAVAE
+706 GTPAAIAE
-714 IERQCAEREIKFSH
+714 LERQCAERELKFAH

-744 GRFRA
+744 GRFRE
-749 VMDQVTLHQPKIP
+749 VLDRVELHQPKIP

-782 YCSHARETVRFAPG
+782 YCSHARETVRFKDG

-819 LVRAIA
+819 FVRAIG
-825 RDAAVTT
+825 RDADVTT
-832 VNMLRHRM
+832 VNVLRHRM
-840 EEIEDGEHLARAVKK
+840 EEIGDDEHLARAIRK
-855 LWENGVSLDWK
+855 LWENGVALDWK
-866 AFHKGRLPRK
+866 AFHRGREPRK
-876 VTLPLYP
+876 VKLPLYP

-890 VDIEHF
+890 VDIEEF
-896 QQLVEGQTDGGP
+896 QRLLDGPADGGT
-908 RVATVAPAR
+908 RVVAARPAR
-917 QAVTGAV
+917 QVV
-924 ATTGPVPASRLAWAP
+924 AAPVAATPAGASRLTWSP

-951 KVLIVLTDDRRGLKR
+951 KVLIALTDDRHALKR

-971 AHWRTLYVSFGAQY
+971 PHWRTLYVTSGPEY
-985 RFEGQSGA
+985 RFDRQSGA
-993 VVRPGHDDDLK
+993 VVRPDHAGDLR

-1017 DTVVVN
+1017 DTLVV
-1023 RTDRP
+1023 DRADYA
-1028 SLVTTLRGLC
+1028 SAVATLRGLC
-1038 AAIPGMRERCVKD
+1038 AAVPAMRERCVTD
-1051 VVVLDTGDLLG
+1051 VVVLDNGGFLGKRGDFL
-1062 AHGDVV
+1062 
-1068 PLLIGI
+1068 PLLVGL
-1074 NHEHPTFRV
+1074 NHEHPAFRV
-1083 RAVRCDSSLDGR
+1083 RAVRCDSALGDRRGG
-1095 AGRAAWRE
+1095 AVWRE
-1103 HLQTELE
+1103 CLRTELE
-1110 AHRPDDVAVS
+1110 AHRPDDVAVR
-1120 YERGRRLVPRMVP
+1120 YEQGARLVPRMVP
-1133 LDGAVAA
+1133 LDGGDPA

-1147 AVLGRRRDIED
+1147 VVLSRRHDVED
-1158 MVRDL
+1158 VVRDL
-1163 AGVNPA
+1163 AGAHPA
-1169 RTVEILPFDLGSDSA
+1169 RSFDVLPFDVGADGPA
-1184 GTRVGVVDERITVRP
+1184 PRVGAVDERVTVLP
-1199 VVTGST
+1199 AVTGST
-1205 WEELA
+1205 WEGLA
-1210 GTLSTGLRALPAVD
+1210 AKLSTGLHVPRGAD
-1224 EVVLWDTPSRDG
+1224 EVVLWDTPARDG
-1236 ATDGLDQRRLLGL
+1236 EDGGLDRRGLLRLLADL
-1249 LTEVGRERRI
+1249 GRERRI
-1259 PCYVLS
+1259 PCHVLS
-1265 RPGLHRDGWDRHVT
+1265 RPGLDRGGWDSAVT
-1279 TWFADNERGAAEA
+1279 AWFADNERGHA
-1292 GVTRLYSFADL
+1292 GLTRLYAFGAVHEGD
-1303 READGSVLD
+1303 RSVLD
-1312 LLPRMRDGGIRTA
+1312 LLPRLREAGIATA
-1325 YHGVDLLRTQAAAKL
+1325 YHGLDPLRAQAAAKV
-1340 VDVEVEPGGADER
+1340 VDAEADAERGDER

-1366 LLGFSEIDGR
+1366 LLGFSEISDR

-1389 VQFTNALDRNGYKV
+1389 VQFTNALEKNGYKV
-1403 LAKEVYNHPTI
+1403 LANEVYNHPTV
-1414 AGLAAFIERTIRRG
+1414 AGLAAHIERTVRRG
-1428 GSEDMSFDSL
+1428 VSDDLSFDSL
-1438 AVLLEQRLG
+1438 AALLEQRLG
-1447 APCAFREVKS
+1447 TPCAFREVKS

-1466 LAVAGLDDTLKKR
+1466 LFVEGLDDALRKR
-1479 VVREFTELRVPTE
+1479 VVREFNELRVPAE
-1492 FLPHYVVRGGPED
+1492 FLPHYVVPGGGEEL
-1505 IGMGWDFEALKA
+1505 GMALDFAALKA
-1517 SAGLPS
+1517 AAGLPS
-1523 YPGGYAAVFDEID
+1523 YAGGYSAVFEEID

-1542 RRSIGAQPVK
+1542 RRSIGARPVK

-1561 KQHFA
+1561 KQHFE

-1576 QLRELVDLDVLQQ
+1576 QFRELVDVDLLRQ

-1594 IGRHGLMRSFLVRSF
+1594 IGRHGLMRSFLTRSL
-1609 GRFRWKEFE
+1609 GRLRWKEFE
-1618 APEVIALPRL
+1618 APETIALPRL

-1642 AELVKREWS
+1642 AELVKREWN

-1659 PMYQVVLITYNDRS
+1659 PMYQVVLIKYNDRS

-1693 RGDLLKRYEELMA
+1693 RGDLLKRYEELAA

-1720 LQDQIAKGPVDI
+1720 LQDQIAKGPVGI
-1732 TSDELIDKFDLV
+1732 TSDELIEKFDLV
-1744 EYVRYAKTIQEK
+1744 EYVRYAKIIQEK
-1756 SARFADS
+1756 SARFANS
-1763 QIRDVR
+1763 RIRDVR
-1769 YSVDLDRLRAA
+1769 YSVDLDRLRGA
-1780 DGTEPDLFYLVV
+1780 DGQEVDLFYLVV
-1792 HLYARVVGRL
+1792 HLYARVVARL
-1802 LGIDKVALITLLQS
+1802 LGIDKVALIMLFQS

-1830 VLGSLPVLVPA
+1830 VLGSLPVLVPG
-1841 ERDTMGDLDGIITD
+1841 ERDTVRELDGIIPD

-1925 DYADCYCVS
+1925 DYADCYGVS

-1943 LLLSKW
+1943 LILSKW
-1949 VEDPHELVRI
+1949 VEDPDDLVRI
-1959 LDDEVEYLTGRVSAS
+1959 LDDEVAYLTGRVDA
-1974 YGL
+1974 GH